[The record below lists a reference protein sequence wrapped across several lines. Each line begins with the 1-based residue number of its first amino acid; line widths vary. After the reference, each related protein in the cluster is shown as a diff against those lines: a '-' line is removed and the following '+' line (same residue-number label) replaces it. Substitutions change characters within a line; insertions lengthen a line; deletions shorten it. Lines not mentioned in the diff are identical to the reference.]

1 MHGLHEFFADIING
15 IVTFLRRHP
24 RLRSHEPITLGK
36 RLEHRIGINPE
47 FEFSRA
53 KGTRYGQGWSL
64 AITTMAVDAEVIVNS
79 LTFDEILG
87 AELFQNPGVIDCVG
101 FIFCFL
107 PKDRVDQNNKTNNR
121 SNNKGVH
128 ALGVLFER
136 FIV

>member
-1 MHGLHEFFADIING
+1 MDGV
-15 IVTFLRRHP
+15 VTLLRSHP

-47 FEFSRA
+47 FEFARA

-64 AITTMAVDAEVIVNS
+64 AIIAMAVDAEVIVDS
-79 LTFDEILG
+79 LTFGEILG
-87 AELFQNPGVIDCVG
+87 AQLPKNTGVIDCIE
-101 FIFCFL
+101 FNFCFL
-107 PKDRVDQNNKTNNR
+107 PKDRVSQNNKTKNR

-128 ALGVLFER
+128 VLGMIYDR

>member
-1 MHGLHEFFADIING
+1 MGFMNFSRINKW

-47 FEFSRA
+47 FELPVPKAALWAGLES
-53 KGTRYGQGWSL
+53 S
-64 AITTMAVDAEVIVNS
+64 ITTMAVDAEVIVNS

-87 AELFQNPGVIDCVG
+87 AELFQNPSVIDCVG

-107 PKDRVDQNNKTNNR
+107 PKDRVGQNNKTKNR

-128 ALGVLFER
+128 AQVVLFER